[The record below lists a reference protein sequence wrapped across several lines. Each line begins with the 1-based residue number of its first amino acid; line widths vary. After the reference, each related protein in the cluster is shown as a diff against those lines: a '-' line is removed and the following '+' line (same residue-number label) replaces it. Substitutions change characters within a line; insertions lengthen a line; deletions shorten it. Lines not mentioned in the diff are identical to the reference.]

1 VGHHDNSRTNEQ
13 IKVKTGN
20 MMKKRGTTLWRWHTA
35 NLKKHGVF
43 ALAGAKIVA
52 RLSKICQGEL
62 TLAAHRDRV
71 VAGGE
76 EFDYLGIGQ
85 CWTNTYLSQQGK
97 VMRCC
102 PFAQPG

>member
-52 RLSKICQGEL
+52 RLSKIC
-62 TLAAHRDRV
+62 
-71 VAGGE
+71 
-76 EFDYLGIGQ
+76 
-85 CWTNTYLSQQGK
+85 
-97 VMRCC
+97 
-102 PFAQPG
+102 